1 MAIAI
6 LADDHDKIQIKRGIQ
21 STSLSVSLVKKVTMQ
36 RGEFNFITDI
46 AIGKNGLCVHVVDAK
61 NKRLQLIE
69 GIDWYVAR
77 YFV

>member
-1 MAIAI
+1 
-6 LADDHDKIQIKRGIQ
+6 
-21 STSLSVSLVKKVTMQ
+21 MQ
-36 RGEFNFITDI
+36 RGEFNFIIDI
-46 AIGKNGLCVHVVDAK
+46 AIGKNGLYVHVVDAK